1 MKLPIGIMV
10 ARKELVSRLIEK
22 EFSAKTSIKLK
33 LLARETSKYV
43 DMYEEERI
51 KLVKKYGSD
60 VGGQVIVPQDSEHWE
75 DFVKELADVANQQVD
90 VLFPEITEEE
100 LTANPD
106 VNLSARDL
114 IDMEV
119 FYVHEEMDHLCILK
133 PELLR
138 VHFPWFFVGR

>member
-119 FYVHEEMDHLCILK
+119 FYVHEETL
-133 PELLR
+133 E
-138 VHFPWFFVGR
+138 VTV